1 VEEIMRRVAVLLV
14 ILALLLPLAAWA
26 DGIDIA
32 NKNGTVTI
40 LESGISSQGSHLIQY
55 NNIKAS
61 PGHGLGYVNY
71 STGALLTGSLLG
83 GGTFSSV
90 GSSFIV
96 TGTGG
101 YQGVPKGTI
110 FSGTFVGDISWT
122 LIQGLPA
129 KPQIYQ
135 LAGNL
140 KGQLYDGRT
149 VTGSTTQTIYVYYGQ
164 VIKDHKGG
172 IHLGDT
178 QLNVPEPSTLGF
190 MGIGLLAV
198 AGTIRHRFAF

>member
-1 VEEIMRRVAVLLV
+1 MRRVAVILT
-14 ILALLLPLAAWA
+14 ILALFLPLVAWA
-26 DGIDIA
+26 DGIDIV

-40 LESGISSQGSHLIQY
+40 LESGISSHGSHLTQY
-55 NNIKAS
+55 NNIKAT
-61 PGHGLGYVNY
+61 PGHGLGYVSY

-83 GGTFSSV
+83 GGTFSSI
-90 GSSFIV
+90 GSSFLV

-101 YQGVPKGTI
+101 YPGVPKGI
-110 FSGTFVGDISWT
+110 VFSGAFVGDISWT
-122 LIQGLPA
+122 LIQGLPN

-135 LAGNL
+135 LAGDI

-149 VTGSTTQTIYVYYGQ
+149 VTGSTTQTIYVYYNQ

-178 QLNVPEPSTLGF
+178 HLNVPEPGTLGL
-190 MGIGLLAV
+190 MGIGLLAM
-198 AGTIRHRFAF
+198 AGTIRRRFAA